1 MLRRLLLISTALAFV
16 AVGYLGMYV
25 WLQAHEGGPG
35 AENTSK
41 RNAPGEKRSPY
52 SEDES
57 VTQKGDAPNAEIGEP
72 KAGSKISDQGI
83 VRKHFAKEAKRDSE
97 AIPSDRVRNEELE
110 VLKSQI
116 DVLRSQM
123 AEKDAESQQM
133 LRNQQDQQAAAQS
146 LQTQLQS
153 QQTSVSELLRQ
164 RAESARSD
172 SEPERPDHVK
182 QIESAN
188 LPVYNAIFTPT
199 TPGQPSSLIDG
210 KKTLLRF
217 FIGPN
222 SLNNALGKDLAEV
235 ARRLAETT
243 SDVPLTITMEC
254 GFCTGRRTDL
264 IKVVYHGRTQLSS
277 EAQFHIVPSLAIA
290 QSLGSS
296 VIVVDIR
303 NSDTAVRYN
312 RLALNMKVQGAGSV
326 QSSGDVA
333 GLGVGA
339 FTPRVVDTRSF
350 RPDVIVTLRPEYGKP
365 FDVGFEAINPE
376 LRERLSGLDLGKK
389 QLDGVRQVQFFHTY
403 DLTSS
408 ELSSDQGET
417 LTTLKGLMDQQN
429 ADLQQA
435 LAATPSGAVLLDTR
449 DFVKLSQSDREKAFA
464 TFAQLGDYLYT
475 RLFLNSGGNLKKLI
489 GTLEAFIPTDK
500 HPLRI
505 LIKTSGQAF
514 PWQLLHVAGA
524 QDDTGFWGFKFEI
537 AVEDMSR
544 PSPAVVLKQL
554 GTDNSGVSLFG
565 TYVGADYS
573 VQSLGNQQAKYFSQV
588 FPSRQV
594 IPANSSLIFRD
605 SLKKR
610 SSDLDFVLV
619 YTHGSDGWMLIQQAN
634 GQYTRSQLVPPGQ
647 RLIFNQ
653 DGSFVGP
660 TDITALANGF
670 DTSNGPFLRRN
681 PVVLLNACET
691 GMLFTEEFTLPIA
704 FLHLGARAVIAT
716 EAPVSNKFALLFGD
730 ALIDQ
735 MAQGKDMAAGVLD
748 VRKKFLE
755 QGNPLGLVYA
765 YYMNDGIA
773 GVAEAK

>member
-1 MLRRLLLISTALAFV
+1 MLRRLLWISTALALV
-16 AVGYLGMYV
+16 AVGCLGMYV
-25 WLQAHEGGPG
+25 WLQVHGVDRES
-35 AENTSK
+35 ENSNKTNVPS
-41 RNAPGEKRSPY
+41 EKRPPY
-52 SEDES
+52 SKDDS
-57 VTQKGDAPNAEIGEP
+57 VTQQGNARNPMISESTADHEM
-72 KAGSKISDQGI
+72 SDQPI
-83 VRKHFAKEAKRDSE
+83 VRKYSAKQTKSE
-97 AIPSDRVRNEELE
+97 GQTTRSERVRNEELE
-110 VLKSQI
+110 TLESQI
-116 DVLRSQM
+116 DILRSQM
-123 AEKDAESQQM
+123 AEKDAESQQTV
-133 LRNQQDQQAAAQS
+133 RNQQEQQATAQS
-146 LQTQLQS
+146 LQTQLQA
-153 QQTSVSELLRQ
+153 QQAAVSELLRQ
-164 RAESARSD
+164 RAELAQSD
-172 SEPERPDHVK
+172 SELNRPNQIK
-182 QIESAN
+182 QLESAN

-199 TPGQPSSLIDG
+199 TQGQPSSLIDG
-210 KKTLLRF
+210 KKTLFRF
-217 FIGPN
+217 YIGPN
-222 SLNNALGKDLAEV
+222 SPNNAVGKGLAEV
-235 ARRLAETT
+235 APRLTETT
-243 SDVPLTITMEC
+243 NDVPLTITMEC
-254 GFCTGRRTDL
+254 SFCTGRRTDL

-312 RLALNMKVQGAGSV
+312 RLTLNMAVQGARAV
-326 QSSGDVA
+326 QSKAEAV
-333 GLGVGA
+333 GLDEGT
-339 FTPRVVDTRSF
+339 FTPQIVDKRSF
-350 RPDVIVTLRPEYGKP
+350 KPDVIVTLRPEYGKP
-365 FDVGFEAINPE
+365 FDIGFEAINPE
-376 LRERLSGLDLGKK
+376 LRKQLSGLDLGKK
-389 QLDGVRQVQFFHTY
+389 QVDGVRQVQFFHTY

-435 LAATPSGAVLLDTR
+435 LAAAPSGTVVLNTR

-464 TFAQLGDYLYT
+464 TFAQLGDYVYT

-489 GTLEAFIPTDK
+489 GTLETFIPTDK

-514 PWQLLHVAGA
+514 PWQLLHIVGA
-524 QDDTGFWGFKFEI
+524 QDDAGFWGFKFEI

-588 FPSRQV
+588 FPSRQL
-594 IPANSSLIFRD
+594 IPANTTLTFRD

-619 YTHGSDGWMLIQQAN
+619 YTHGSDGWIMTQQAD
-634 GQYTRSQLVPPGQ
+634 GQYTRIQLVPPGQ
-647 RLIFNQ
+647 RLIFSQ
-653 DGSFVGP
+653 DGSFVRP

-691 GMLFTEEFTLPIA
+691 GMLFTEEFTLPVA
-704 FLHLGARAVIAT
+704 FLHLGARSVIAT
-716 EAPVSNKFALLFGD
+716 EAPVSNQFALVFGN